1 MIILAAI
8 RAHRSFAGAHASR
21 RGQRTSERQ
30 AHPAAAVAPSTY
42 REMPFG
48 GVTAVVGSAIGADTE
63 VDRAIAAYEVAV
75 KHLGRFAAESSGRLP
90 ELAIAADDNLP
101 VRGE

>member
-1 MIILAAI
+1 ML
-8 RAHRSFAGAHASR
+8 
-21 RGQRTSERQ
+21 
-30 AHPAAAVAPSTY
+30 
-42 REMPFG
+42 FG
-48 GVTAVVGSAIGADTE
+48 GATAVVGSVLPVIGADTE
-63 VDRAIAAYEVAV
+63 VDQAIAAYEVAV